1 MFEKFFPDETVSSTY
16 EIDFESLYQDGYRGI
31 LFDIDNTL
39 VEHGQGASE
48 RAVGL
53 FERLRKIGFECC
65 LISNNKK
72 QRVSSFNQ
80 RIGAYMIFDAHKPCK
95 KSYLRA
101 MELMGTEKKTTL
113 FVGDQLFTDIW
124 GAKRIGIHN
133 ILVKPINEH
142 EEIQIVIKR
151 YFEKIILKE
160 YRQKKAAQRK
170 EKQEKKDDDK
180 WNQTISKGLKKKY
193 YVVRK

>member
-1 MFEKFFPDETVSSTY
+1 MFEKFFPDETVESTY
-16 EIDFESLYQDGYRGI
+16 EIDFEKLYEEGYRGI

-39 VEHGQGASE
+39 VEHGKGASE
-48 RAVGL
+48 QAMDL
-53 FERLRKIGFECC
+53 FRRLKEIGYESC

-72 QRVSSFNQ
+72 QRVSSFNEK
-80 RIGAYMIFDAHKPCK
+80 IGAHTIFNAHKPGK
-95 KSYLRA
+95 KNYYYA
-101 MELMGTEKKTTL
+101 MELMGTNIENTL

-124 GAKRIGIHN
+124 GAKRIGIRN

-160 YRQKKAAQRK
+160 YRQKKA
-170 EKQEKKDDDK
+170 EEKKWK
-180 WNQTISKGLKKKY
+180 RQGSKGLRKKY
-193 YVVRK
+193 YVLKK